1 MIKLNYGL
9 IKFNFQNK
17 IYYLKIQ
24 LVIKIYEKY
33 ENAKDNIFFHF

>member
-17 IYYLKIQ
+17 IYQLKIQ
-24 LVIKIYEKY
+24 FIHKNYEKY
-33 ENAKDNIFFHF
+33 ENEKDYIFFHF